1 MSGPTFTLIVDT
13 VEFINHYAI
22 IPLTILTFSM
32 LMYFVIYIRM
42 NDPDIIKSKL
52 FLRFDEFKNAFTI
65 LAFAAFVL
73 IFHVLFIYLHNIIDM
88 SSMLELLVILSK
100 IQQLLG
106 LILTILLLFFAS
118 RLFKV
123 VK

>member
-1 MSGPTFTLIVDT
+1 MSGSTFTLIVDT
-13 VEFINHYAI
+13 VEFINHYVI
-22 IPLTILTFSM
+22 IPLTILTFLM
-32 LMYFVIYIRM
+32 LVYFVVYIRK

-65 LAFAAFVL
+65 LAIAAFVL
-73 IFHVLFIYLHNIIDM
+73 IFHVLLIYLHNLIDM
-88 SSMLELLVILSK
+88 SSMLELLVLFSN

-106 LILTILLLFFAS
+106 LALAILLLIFAYI
-118 RLFKV
+118 LFKV

>member
-13 VEFINHYAI
+13 VKFINHYAI

-88 SSMLELLVILSK
+88 SSMLELLVIISK

>member
-52 FLRFDEFKNAFTI
+52 FLRSDEFKNAFTI

-73 IFHVLFIYLHNIIDM
+73 IFHVLFIYLHNLIDM
-88 SSMLELLVILSK
+88 SSMLDLLVILSK

-118 RLFKV
+118 RLFKL

>member
-1 MSGPTFTLIVDT
+1 MSGSTFALIVDT
-13 VEFINHYAI
+13 VEFINYYVI
-22 IPLTILTFSM
+22 IPLTILTFLM
-32 LMYFVIYIRM
+32 LVYFVVYIRK

-65 LAFAAFVL
+65 LAIAAFVL
-73 IFHVLFIYLHNIIDM
+73 IFHVLLIYLHNLIDM
-88 SSMLELLVILSK
+88 SSMLELLVLFSN

-106 LILTILLLFFAS
+106 LALAILLLIFAY